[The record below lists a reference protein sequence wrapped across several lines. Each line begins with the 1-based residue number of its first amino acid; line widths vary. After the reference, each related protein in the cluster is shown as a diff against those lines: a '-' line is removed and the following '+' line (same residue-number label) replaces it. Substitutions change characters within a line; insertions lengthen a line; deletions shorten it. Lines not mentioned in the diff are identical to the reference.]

1 MFFDTKNESAES
13 FQVIP
18 EGQYRFIVVDASGLK
33 PNKNGDG
40 KHLEVTLEAIEGASK
55 GEQVKA
61 RFNYE
66 HSKPTVQRIG
76 RAEIKRF
83 LDACGVTEPLAS
95 EGDFRRLTS
104 HRTVW
109 GTVSHRRVNDK
120 TFADV
125 GGFLA
130 DTPGAPVPARAPKPT
145 ADNSSIPF

>member
-18 EGQYRFIVVDASGLK
+18 EGDYRFVVVDASGLK
-33 PNKNGDG
+33 VNKNGDG
-40 KHLEVTLEAIEGASK
+40 KHLEVTLEAIEGANK
-55 GEQVKA
+55 GEQVRA

-66 HSKPTVQRIG
+66 HNKPTVQRIG

-83 LDACGVTEPLAS
+83 LDACGVVEPLAN

-104 HRTVW
+104 HRTLW
-109 GTVSHRRVNDK
+109 GTVTHRRVNDK

-130 DTPGAPVPARAPKPT
+130 DTPGAPEPQRAAPRSAAT
-145 ADNSSIPF
+145 DAIPF